1 MQDHPTAVVDTT
13 AACDT
18 ARHGLCRG
26 TVYTLTTGLGSPL
39 SPCACPCHDPAP
51 VTDDELEQLAE
62 VEAERH
68 VEAAL
73 ELAHFGA
80 EL

>member
-1 MQDHPTAVVDTT
+1 MQTDPTAVVQTT

-18 ARHGLCRG
+18 LRHGLCRG

-39 SPCACPCHDPAP
+39 SPCSCPCHVPDPVDA
-51 VTDDELEQLAE
+51 DELEQLAE
-62 VEAERH
+62 LDAERAL
-68 VEAAL
+68 EREL